1 MKKVFIKNFT
11 NYNSGINL
19 TTENSNKIRNLDR
32 LIFAF
37 VIIFLISLT
46 NSIFFNQ
53 IGYFFAL
60 ILMIVRWS
68 ITKESKFEKI
78 GLEIPF
84 ILFLSAELI
93 SAVFSINQPQAF
105 TIFFKRL
112 VLIPVVYV
120 IVAASDDME
129 KAKTFFK
136 FYISSALLTT
146 TVYIVVAYEHFIS
159 QLYQIESRGPSPFQ
173 YVMTAGGLMSFAVIF
188 LFAFLLN
195 EKTKLKFKAMIFTA
209 FIFSFVALISSYTR
223 AAWIGAAA
231 GMFVVLLLTRKWI
244 ILTAGVILL
253 ITGIFLSKNV
263 SKVFEYKI
271 EDSGIEK
278 VNEFTTDGRASDV
291 LSINDTLLIAD
302 YENGISVRIGDKE
315 IQKITTIAPVS
326 GIKKW
331 KDNYYIGFLVDSRV
345 MLIKKDSVENYTV
358 VDEFIS
364 PGRTVGYE
372 IFNNY
377 LYMQDV
383 DSGLTI
389 FKDPENLKSKIT
401 LPQFSGMKNVSVDSS
416 LFAGFDP
423 IKNALYVYSVKGG
436 IPTERIDSVRIKSGF
451 GFIWINNNAI
461 YFQNEIEFGK
471 YTIQNSKIVKTAF
484 ADLRNIVDLFFDET
498 KIIACAINGYIYELK
513 NDSNSKIN
521 FEIVGTVGF
530 SPRDYYKDGDK
541 LYASQIKRNRITSIA
556 DPYHDTNLERLAQW
570 RTGWKILIAHP
581 LFGVGDIDLKDV
593 YAEYKDYYLKE
604 NFGHLHN
611 NYVHFLVILGFVGF
625 ICVMFMLYKIFTLDL
640 KIYRAVKNIPFVSS
654 YSLGALAAFVGF
666 LVSGLAEWNF
676 GDQEIITM
684 VWFIL
689 GLNIA
694 FYKNVLKN
702 KLVDSK

>member
-1 MKKVFIKNFT
+1 M
-11 NYNSGINL
+11 
-19 TTENSNKIRNLDR
+19 TTETSNKIRNIDR
-32 LIFAF
+32 LIFGF

-60 ILMIVRWS
+60 ILMIVRWF
-68 ITKESKFEKI
+68 ITKENKFEKI

-93 SAVFSINQPQAF
+93 SAIFSINQPQAF

-136 FYISSALLTT
+136 FYIGAALLTT
-146 TVYIVVAYEHFIS
+146 IVYIVVAYEHFIS

-195 EKTKLKFKAMIFTA
+195 EKTKLKYRAIVFMA
-209 FIFSFVALISSYTR
+209 FIITFIALISSYTR

-244 ILTAGVILL
+244 ILGAGVLVL
-253 ITGIFLSKNV
+253 IAGIFLSKNV

-271 EDSGIEK
+271 ENSSIEK
-278 VNEFTTDGRASDV
+278 LNEFTTGGRANGV
-291 LSINDTLLIAD
+291 LSLNDTLLIAN
-302 YENGISVRIGDKE
+302 YENGISVRVGGNE
-315 IQKITTIAPVS
+315 IQKISTVAPVT

-331 KDNYYIGFLVDSRV
+331 GNVYSVGFLVDSRV
-345 MLIKKDSVENYTV
+345 MLIKKDSLNKYTIV
-358 VDEFIS
+358 NEFIS

-401 LPQFSGMKNVSVDSS
+401 LPQFSGMKNISVDST

-423 IKNALYVYSVKGG
+423 IKNALSIYSVKGG
-436 IPTERIDSVRIKSGF
+436 IPTERIDSVKIKSGF
-451 GFIWINNNAI
+451 GFIWINDNTI
-461 YFQNEIEFGK
+461 YLQDENEFGK
-471 YTIQNSKIVKTAF
+471 YSIQNNKIVKTAS
-484 ADLRNIVDLFFDET
+484 ADLKNIIELFFDESRNT
-498 KIIACAINGYIYELK
+498 ACAVDGNIYEFK
-513 NDSNSKIN
+513 NDSTTKIA
-521 FEIVGTVGF
+521 FRKIGTVGF
-530 SPRDYYKDGDK
+530 SPKDYVKDGDK
-541 LYASQIKRNRITSIA
+541 LYASQVKRNRITSIV

-570 RTGWKILIAHP
+570 RTGWKILMARP

-625 ICVMFMLYKIFTLDL
+625 ACVMFMLYKILELD
-640 KIYRAVKNIPFVSS
+640 ITIFRTVKSVPFVSS
-654 YSLGALAAFVGF
+654 YSLGALSAFVGF

-684 VWFIL
+684 VWFTL

-702 KLVDSK
+702 KLGDSK